1 MTRYLQ
7 NVNISPKL
15 QNWTWAA
22 GFAVQEYYRGENWY
36 GVIWQQPYH
45 VINLEPEPQS
55 IKQTNNFKSWETT
68 LVQNSKIGFEL
79 LILRCRNTTEGKIG
93 MEWQQ
98 PSLVI
103 NLELIICSLIYWET
117 FEHYKLSVKNWLL
130 QIRATIIMHYVC
142 SLLLF
147 HCGLTFLFLSKTCEV
162 CLT

>member
-1 MTRYLQ
+1 MK
-7 NVNISPKL
+7 ISPKVH
-15 QNWTWAA
+15 NCTWAA
-22 GFAVQEYYRGENWY
+22 DFAVQEYYRGENWY
-36 GVIWQQPYH
+36 GIIWQQPYH
-45 VINLEPEPQS
+45 VINFEPEPKS
-55 IKQTNNFKSWETT
+55 IKQTNNFESWETT
-68 LVQNSKIGFEL
+68 LAQNSKIGFEL

-117 FEHYKLSVKNWLL
+117 HEHYKLSVKNWLL

-162 CLT
+162 FLT

>member
-1 MTRYLQ
+1 MVYDPFYSRSLVSIFFFKFDLTSSFFARQVVELWLDTYKMW
-7 NVNISPKL
+7 KL
-15 QNWTWAA
+15 AQRSTI
-22 GFAVQEYYRGENWY
+22 V
-36 GVIWQQPYH
+36 
-45 VINLEPEPQS
+45 L
-55 IKQTNNFKSWETT
+55 
-68 LVQNSKIGFEL
+68 EL

-117 FEHYKLSVKNWLL
+117 HEHYKLSVKNWLL

-147 HCGLTFLFLSKTCEV
+147 HCGLTFLFLSKTCEDF
-162 CLT
+162 LT